1 MARART
7 TSRRCTTICRAAV
20 AAGLLVVVVG
30 SVGCRRVLF
39 RDADER
45 SPYARYDRVRAGTVP
60 PYVDDDRG
68 NSVPNLRGRLL
79 PQ

>member
-1 MARART
+1 M
-7 TSRRCTTICRAAV
+7 
-20 AAGLLVVVVG
+20 VVVG